1 MSGENKKI
9 LTEDE
14 LDHVAGGTQGDIPGY
29 ECVDERSMDVTSYI
43 KKDGKQ
49 ITAEQ
54 YEQRVKGGEDMSE
67 YQKFEGTIKIGKLVQ
82 T

>member
-29 ECVDERSMDVTSYI
+29 ECVDERSMDV
-43 KKDGKQ
+43 
-49 ITAEQ
+49 
-54 YEQRVKGGEDMSE
+54 V
-67 YQKFEGTIKIGKLVQ
+67 
-82 T
+82 